1 MICSVDLSK
10 PAEESLAYVLHQDKE
25 LGMRILGQLK
35 HRLPYD
41 PYPDIDDEQDIFHSE
56 IVTSLQKERIDV
68 HRLKSREFSNHRVF
82 YIVDDDEH
90 KIYVLEIVQRTA
102 KTYDIS
108 TPHMERI
115 KGLYIR
121 YYVTKQ
127 MKGGR
132 QWVL

>member
-1 MICSVDLSK
+1 MIYSVDLSK
-10 PAEESLAYVLHQDKE
+10 PAEESLAYILHQNKE
-25 LGMRILGQLK
+25 IGGKILGQLK

-41 PYPDIDDEQDIFHSE
+41 PYPDIDDERDLFHSQ
-56 IVTSLQKERIDV
+56 IVDSLEREGIDV

-115 KGLYIR
+115 KDLYIR
-121 YYVTKQ
+121 YCVTKQ

-132 QWVL
+132 